1 MKNRSSP
8 GAILALLIVVAVAG
22 AALGSVFLPRYFPQ
36 YFQSGIFAPRE
47 SQAPAAPGAP
57 TAPTAPSAPPSTPP
71 ATTAPVPSA
80 QSAPAPA
87 PSTAVPP
94 AAEETAVI
102 RVVDRIR
109 PAVVNIDTVAQVQ
122 TFFGVFPQQGAG
134 SGVIVNPDGLILTNN
149 HVVEGAQQIKVTL
162 LSGKTLSGKIVGR
175 DPFSDLAVIKVETSE
190 RLPAATLGRS
200 STLRVGQMAVAVGNP
215 FGLGHTV
222 TVGVISALNRSIQ
235 VPNLVI
241 ENLIQ
246 TDAAINPGNSGG
258 ALADSS
264 GALVGINTAIVQQ
277 AQGIGFAIPID
288 TARVIM
294 DQLISHGRVV
304 RPYAGLVWGGDV
316 DPNMAQQYNL
326 PVNHGII
333 VREVDANGPAA
344 RAGIKQGDIIV
355 AVDGRQVNNWN
366 DFIRELFTKKPGDR
380 VRVEVARNGDRRTVE
395 MTLTERPQ

>member
-36 YFQSGIFAPRE
+36 FFQSGIFAPRE
-47 SQAPAAPGAP
+47 SQAPAGPSAPATP
-57 TAPTAPSAPPSTPP
+57 SAPSAPPSTPP
-71 ATTAPVPSA
+71 AATPPAPSA
-80 QSAPAPA
+80 QPAPA
-87 PSTAVPP
+87 PVPTAVPP
-94 AAEETAVI
+94 AAEENAVI

-109 PAVVNIDTVAQVQ
+109 PYVVNIDTVAQVQ

-134 SGVIVNPDGLILTNN
+134 SGVIVSPEGLILTNN

-162 LSGKTLSGKIVGR
+162 LSGKTLAGKIVGR
-175 DPFSDLAVIKVETSE
+175 DPFSDLAVIKVETNE

-264 GALVGINTAIVQQ
+264 GALIGINTAIVQQ

-316 DPNMAQQYNL
+316 DANIAQQYNL
-326 PVNHGII
+326 AVDHGVI
-333 VREVDANGPAA
+333 VRDVDANGPAA
-344 RAGIKQGDIIV
+344 RAGIQQGDIIV
-355 AVDGRQVNNWN
+355 AVDGRRVNNWN

-380 VRVEVARNGDRRTVE
+380 VQVEVARNGDRRTVE

>member
-36 YFQSGIFAPRE
+36 FFQSGIFAPRE
-47 SQAPAAPGAP
+47 SQAPAGPSTPATPS
-57 TAPTAPSAPPSTPP
+57 APSAPPSTPP
-71 ATTAPVPSA
+71 AATPPAPSA
-80 QSAPAPA
+80 QPAPA
-87 PSTAVPP
+87 PVPTAVPP
-94 AAEETAVI
+94 AAEENAVI

-109 PAVVNIDTVAQVQ
+109 PYVVNIDTVAQVQ

-134 SGVIVNPDGLILTNN
+134 SGVIVSPEGLILTNN

-162 LSGKTLSGKIVGR
+162 LSGKTLAGKIVGR
-175 DPFSDLAVIKVETSE
+175 DPFSDLAVIKVETNE

-264 GALVGINTAIVQQ
+264 GALIGINTAIVQQ
-277 AQGIGFAIPID
+277 AQGLGFALPID

-316 DPNMAQQYNL
+316 DANIAQQYNL
-326 PVNHGII
+326 AVDHGVI
-333 VREVDANGPAA
+333 VRDVDANGPAA
-344 RAGIKQGDIIV
+344 RAGIQQGDIIV
-355 AVDGRQVNNWN
+355 AVDGRRVNNWN

-380 VRVEVARNGDRRTVE
+380 VQVEVARNGDRRTVE

>member
-36 YFQSGIFAPRE
+36 FFQSGIFAPRE
-47 SQAPAAPGAP
+47 SQAPAGPSAPATP
-57 TAPTAPSAPPSTPP
+57 SAPSAPPSTPP
-71 ATTAPVPSA
+71 AATPPAPSA
-80 QSAPAPA
+80 QPAPA
-87 PSTAVPP
+87 PVPTAVPP
-94 AAEETAVI
+94 AAEENAVI

-109 PAVVNIDTVAQVQ
+109 PYVVNIDTVAQVQ

-134 SGVIVNPDGLILTNN
+134 SGVIVSPEGLILTNN

-162 LSGKTLSGKIVGR
+162 LSGKTLAGKIVGR
-175 DPFSDLAVIKVETSE
+175 DPFSDLAVIKVETNE

-200 STLRVGQMAVAVGNP
+200 SALRVGQMAVAVGNP

-264 GALVGINTAIVQQ
+264 GALIGINTAIVQQ

-316 DPNMAQQYNL
+316 DANIAQQYNL
-326 PVNHGII
+326 AVDHGVI
-333 VREVDANGPAA
+333 VRDVDANGPAA
-344 RAGIKQGDIIV
+344 RAGIQQGDIIV
-355 AVDGRQVNNWN
+355 AVDGRRVNNWN

-380 VRVEVARNGDRRTVE
+380 VQVEVARNGDRRTVE